1 MTSTWLER
9 RGIMMVEELREKI
22 EKLGFSVSWLE
33 EETERILS
41 IDLGE
46 DGTFVPNDAQIEFED
61 NGTIYGTWYP
71 EGYSKDKK
79 GVPARIDIAGQ
90 QWWIE
95 KEEEEGEV

>member
-1 MTSTWLER
+1 MTLE
-9 RGIMMVEELREKI
+9 EKI

-33 EETERILS
+33 EGNTKILS

-46 DGTFVPNDAQIEFED
+46 EGTFISERVEIEFED

-71 EGYSKDKK
+71 EGYSKDRK
-79 GVPARIDIAGQ
+79 GIPARIDVAGQ

-95 KEEEEGEV
+95 KEEEE